1 MRDIKELEEKNLSLE
16 KDLIE
21 RMKELEKVKHQC
33 NTQRKEL
40 EFEIKKQED
49 AWFEANEKLEE
60 AKEAQQKAI
69 GLREE
74 VISAFS
80 VYWTHI
86 IILFRKEQELISRIL
101 NYFEDQ
107 DSSFIPNFVRKE
119 IERVRR
125 SASKRERGH
134 VRISKG
140 IHK

>member
-1 MRDIKELEEKNLSLE
+1 MKELEE
-16 KDLIE
+16 
-21 RMKELEKVKHQC
+21 VKHQC

-40 EFEIKKQED
+40 ESEIKKQED
-49 AWFEANEKLEE
+49 AWLEANERIEE

-80 VYWTHI
+80 VFWTHI

-119 IERVRR
+119 IERP
-125 SASKRERGH
+125 SSKRKRGC
-134 VRISKG
+134 VRIG
-140 IHK
+140 EGFHK